1 MKLIRLVFIFLIGVS
16 YSSFAQ
22 DEIDVNDIM
31 QGLENQQFLK
41 EFKFELEPNST
52 GIFKLVLTKDKK
64 YGAIHFFHKKNYKV
78 ELMQRGKK
86 EIILPSHIDL
96 VKKVINNK
104 EIVIVSSSYDIK
116 KSINYD
122 LVVTN
127 NTNKKISSKVL
138 LTSIKDDKSFNANEE
153 IVKITANKKVKSKEE
168 SQVFFVVE
176 NMPEFKTEKY
186 NQGGTASFNA
196 FIKDN
201 LKYPLEAKKEGVYG
215 KVYVSMVVTYEGYL
229 KDITVIRG
237 LHPALDQEALRV
249 VSSSPKWI
257 PGTQNGQAV
266 NVSYTFPVVFKK

>member
-41 EFKFELEPNST
+41 EFKVELEPNAT
-52 GIFKLVLTKDKK
+52 DIFKLVLTKDKK
-64 YGAIHFFHKKNYKV
+64 YGAIHFYNKKNYKV

-104 EIVIVSSSYDIK
+104 EIVIVSSSYAIN
-116 KSINYD
+116 KSIAYD

-127 NTNKKISSKVL
+127 NTNEKISSKVF
-138 LTSIKDDKSFNANEE
+138 LTSIKDDKSYNANEE
-153 IVKITANKKVKSKEE
+153 IVKTTANTKAESEE
-168 SQVFFVVE
+168 ETQVFFVVE

-186 NQGGTASFNA
+186 PEGGTKSFA
-196 FIKDN
+196 QFVKDN
-201 LKYPLEAKKEGVYG
+201 LKYPEEAKMKGLEGT
-215 KVYVSMVVTYEGYL
+215 VYVKFTVTKDGYL
-229 KDITVIRG
+229 SDIEVIRG
-237 LHPALDQEALRV
+237 VHPSLNQEAFRII
-249 VSSSPKWI
+249 SSSPKWI
-257 PGTQNGQAV
+257 PGTQRDQAV
-266 NVSYTFPVVFKK
+266 NVSYTFPVVFKL